1 MFKTCW
7 LRFVNWP
14 VLKSHLLPCQVSVQL
29 SNAASPLGLFHSFGP
44 TLIWGLVQV
53 RCQVAGREVRPS
65 EKESPVSSCLALFI
79 SKQEHSFMSR
89 TALPGALGLPCR
101 GIRGQMPAPRRARWD
116 AGWAAGTPQG
126 EGRGPELCPGTHGEH
141 RDQHVFLPH
150 FPVPL
155 AFSCLTPC

>member
-1 MFKTCW
+1 M
-7 LRFVNWP
+7 
-14 VLKSHLLPCQVSVQL
+14 QL
-29 SNAASPLGLFHSFGP
+29 SNPASPLGLFHSFGP

-101 GIRGQMPAPRRARWD
+101 GIRGRCQPRGELGEMLDKQMSCRDTPGGGPGAGAVPRHTRGAQGPARVSASFPCSPRILLPNPVLAVYVFVFRS
-116 AGWAAGTPQG
+116 TQG
-126 EGRGPELCPGTHGEH
+126 ES
-141 RDQHVFLPH
+141 VFL
-150 FPVPL
+150 L
-155 AFSCLTPC
+155 AS